1 MVRSKRLRCNMDGG
15 AAMRP
20 FFDMKHEIPAL
31 AGIGLKNEHIRALLE
46 ERPAVGFLEI
56 HAENYMGDG
65 GPLLRYLEAICEI
78 YPLSLH
84 GVGLSIGGQC
94 SLDREHL
101 KRLRSLNERFK
112 PGLFSEHLA
121 WSTHDTGFLAD
132 LLPLPYSIQTFE
144 RVRDHIAET
153 QEFMGRQMLLEN
165 PASYLKFDDSTMGE
179 AEFISRL
186 VGATG
191 CGLLLDVNNVFV
203 SARNL
208 NTSADDYL
216 NAYPIAQVQEIHLA
230 GHEVSTD
237 ENSDIVLIDDH
248 GSPVGDDVWQLYAD
262 VIARTGPLPTLIE
275 RDNNVPPLNELLAE
289 ATYANRV
296 AQTRRKAA

>member
-1 MVRSKRLRCNMDGG
+1 MDSKL
-15 AAMRP
+15 P
-20 FFDMKHEIPAL
+20 PL

-46 ERPAVGFLEI
+46 QQPALGFLEI

-65 GPLLRYLEAICEI
+65 GPLLRYLERLREI

-84 GVGLSIGGQC
+84 GVGLSIGGPRA
-94 SLDREHL
+94 LDRSHL
-101 KRLRSLNERFK
+101 QRLRNLNERFS

-132 LLPLPYSIQTFE
+132 LLPLPYTKATFE

-165 PASYLKFDDSTMGE
+165 PASYLAFDDSTMGE
-179 AEFISRL
+179 VEFISRL
-186 VGATG
+186 VDATG

-208 NTSADDYL
+208 KTSSQDYL
-216 NAYPIAQVQEIHLA
+216 NAYPLAHVQEIHLA
-230 GHEVSTD
+230 GHEIATD
-237 ENSDIVLIDDH
+237 DNAETVLIDDH
-248 GSPVGDDVWQLYAD
+248 GSPVSDDVWGLYAE
-262 VIARTGPLPTLIE
+262 VIERTGPLPTLIE
-275 RDNNVPPLNELLAE
+275 RDNNVPPLMELVAE
-289 ATYANRV
+289 ADYANRIS
-296 AQTRRKAA
+296 QSRRKAA

>member
-1 MVRSKRLRCNMDGG
+1 MHPLFSMMNSK
-15 AAMRP
+15 
-20 FFDMKHEIPAL
+20 IPAL
-31 AGIGLKNEHIRALLE
+31 AGIGLKNEHIRTLLE
-46 ERPAVGFLEI
+46 VRPALGFLEI

-65 GPLLRYLEAICEI
+65 GPLLRSLEAIREI

-84 GVGLSIGGQC
+84 GVGLSIGGPRA
-94 SLDREHL
+94 LDRTHL
-101 KRLRSLNERFK
+101 QRLRNLNERFS

-132 LLPLPYSIQTFE
+132 LLPLPYTMATFE

-165 PASYLKFDDSTMGE
+165 PASYLNFDDSTMGE

-186 VGATG
+186 VDATG

-208 NTSADDYL
+208 KTSAHDYL
-216 NAYPIAQVQEIHLA
+216 NDYPLEHVQEIHLA

-237 ENSDIVLIDDH
+237 DNFEMVLIDDH
-248 GSPVGDDVWQLYAD
+248 GSPVSDDVWGLYAE
-262 VIARTGPLPTLIE
+262 VIDRTGPLPTLIE
-275 RDNNVPPLNELLAE
+275 RDNNVPPLMELVAE
-289 ATYANRV
+289 ADYATRV
-296 AQTRRKAA
+296 AQNRRKAA

>member
-1 MVRSKRLRCNMDGG
+1 
-15 AAMRP
+15 
-20 FFDMKHEIPAL
+20 MKNKIPSL
-31 AGIGLKNEHIRALLE
+31 AGIGLKNEHIRDILA
-46 ERPAVGFLEI
+46 ERPELGFLEI

-65 GPLLRYLEAICEI
+65 GPLLRYLEEI
-78 YPLSLH
+78 REHYPLSLH
-84 GVGLSIGGQC
+84 GVGLSIGG
-94 SLDREHL
+94 SKALDREHL
-101 KRLRSLNERFK
+101 KRLRILNERFK

-132 LLPLPYSIQTFE
+132 LLPLPYSMQTFE

-165 PASYLKFDDSTMGE
+165 PASYLSFADSTMGE

-186 VGATG
+186 VDATG

-208 NTSADDYL
+208 KTSAVDYL
-216 NAYPIAQVQEIHLA
+216 NSYPLAHVQEIHLA

-237 ENSDIVLIDDH
+237 KNSETVLIDDH
-248 GSPVGDDVWQLYAD
+248 GSPVSDDVWGLYAD

-275 RDNNVPPLNELLAE
+275 RDNNVPPLKELVAE
-289 ATYANRV
+289 ADYANRV
-296 AQTRRKAA
+296 AGLQRKAA